1 MSPII
6 VNLIYALL
14 GGSITLVFMWAGYI
28 VFSKFTP
35 FDIARELENGNRAVG
50 SMVMGVFIGIGI
62 AMGLVI
68 GLSLN

>member
-14 GGSITLVFMWAGYI
+14 GGAITLVFMWIGYFI
-28 VFSKFTP
+28 FNLFTP
-35 FDIARELENGNRAVG
+35 INVAQELANGNQAVG
-50 SMVMGVFIGIGI
+50 SMVMGMFIGIGV

>member
-6 VNLIYALL
+6 VNLTYALL
-14 GGSITLVFMWAGYI
+14 GGCITLAFMCVCYI
-28 VFSKFTP
+28 VFNMLAP
-35 FDIARELENGNRAVG
+35 FNVGRELENGNRAVG
-50 SMVMGVFIGIGI
+50 SMVMGMFIGIGI

>member
-6 VNLIYALL
+6 VNLIYAVL
-14 GGSITLVFMWAGYI
+14 GGALTLLFMWIGYGVI
-28 VFSKFTP
+28 AKLMPFSLGT
-35 FDIARELENGNRAVG
+35 ELANGNRAVG
-50 SMVMGVFIGIGI
+50 SMVMGVFIGIGV